1 MAQELMTKANLITLC
16 RILLSFVLFFLL
28 PMSVPFIVVYL
39 LCGISDMVD
48 GLVARK
54 TNTVS
59 EFGSKLDTVADF
71 IMVVVCMIKLF
82 PIPAIDSWLYV
93 WIAVIAFIK
102 AINIA
107 SGFVVQ
113 KKFVGLHTLMN
124 KITGVLIFALPLTL
138 KLFDLKYSAV
148 PVCAVATFAAIQEGH
163 YIRSGRSK

>member
-1 MAQELMTKANLITLC
+1 MTKANLITLC
-16 RILLSFVLFFLL
+16 RILLSFALFFLL
-28 PMSVPFIVVYL
+28 PLSVPFIMVYL

-82 PIPAIDSWLYV
+82 PILAIDSWLYV

-138 KLFDLKYSAV
+138 ILFDLKYSAV

-163 YIRSGRSK
+163 YIRTGRSK